1 MRCLL
6 LFVIAVLMISG
17 SQAQHV
23 MRDVTPTVA
32 GTATRSLSIAAWGDD
47 TVMAMT
53 SRGVVFH
60 SVDAGLTWGTSLMPP
75 IDTTV
80 NEIYSTG
87 YMAQDGTVFACATKR
102 GNRNGYG
109 QDSAHTRIYRSR
121 DKGLSWV
128 KVLDTAYVQFQD
140 LSVGPSGELVMA
152 AILYS
157 GPPLNSSSTIGL
169 ISSNENMTWAA
180 MSITRPIREV
190 EWAPDDAI
198 YCVTNNNPL
207 MTESILMRSGDRG
220 VSFDSIARQPSSAKG
235 FNFAHALESGIVLVD
250 LGGKILS
257 VNGLS
262 GDAVVSAVPFDTV
275 NALCVSGMPF
285 LQVDEVPDVS
295 TLIHAGNAWYDL
307 AFSRDDGKTWT
318 LEPTT
323 KLFDPWCGEEYSYVV
338 APTRRRAWISSVG
351 FNPSTFEFNGLLRRV
366 DLDLKATSISEPEAP
381 GNSPLWKLLWMTDV
395 MGRHV
400 DETFRG
406 LVIRVMSSPTGEITV
421 RKEWQRDY

>member
-1 MRCLL
+1 MRYLL
-6 LFVIAVLMISG
+6 LFVVAVLMISG

-23 MRDVTPTVA
+23 MRDVTPNVA

-60 SVDAGLTWGTSLMPP
+60 SVDAGLTWETSEMPP

-80 NEIYSTG
+80 NENYSTG
-87 YMAQDGTVFACATKR
+87 YMASDGTVFACATMR
-102 GNRNGYG
+102 GYRNGYG

-128 KVLDTAYVQFQD
+128 KVLDTAYVLFQD

-169 ISSNENMTWAA
+169 ISSNENTTWTA
-180 MSITRPIREV
+180 MNITRPIREV

-198 YCVTNNNPL
+198 YCVTINPNPL
-207 MTESILMRSGDRG
+207 ITELILMRSGDRG
-220 VSFDSIARQPSSAKG
+220 VSFDSIAVQPSSAKG
-235 FNFAHALESGIVLVD
+235 FNFAHALESGMVLVD
-250 LGGKILS
+250 LGGEILS
-257 VNGLS
+257 VDGLS
-262 GDAVVSAVPFDTV
+262 GVTVVSDVPFDTV
-275 NALCVSGMPF
+275 NALCASGTPF

-295 TLIHAGNAWYDL
+295 TLIHAGNACNDL
-307 AFSRDDGKTWT
+307 AFSRDDGKSWT

-323 KLFDPWCGEEYSYVV
+323 KLFDPCCGEGYSFVV
-338 APTRRRAWISSVG
+338 APTRRRAWISSAG
-351 FNPSTFEFNGLLRRV
+351 FDPSTFEYNGLLRRV
-366 DLDLKATSISEPEAP
+366 DLDLKATSVSEPEVP
-381 GNSPLWKLLWMTDV
+381 GNPPLWKSIWMTDV

-400 DETFRG
+400 DENYRG
-406 LVIRVMSSPTGEITV
+406 LVIRVMSSPKGEITV
-421 RKEWQRDY
+421 RKEWQRD